1 MKNLL
6 LNETGKLLKKEHL
19 KLAVAESCTGG
30 LLSNWVTDIP
40 GCSEYYLGGVV
51 AYDYKVK
58 EKLLGVSSETLI
70 QHGAVSSETAIE
82 MAQGVRK
89 ILAENEELGKAIGL
103 SITGIAGPG
112 GGTPEKPVGLV
123 WIGLSTPKGDFSW
136 SFIWQGSRTEN
147 KNASARQALIQLKE
161 YLKREQPE

>member
-1 MKNLL
+1 MENLL
-6 LNETGKLLKKEHL
+6 LNQTGELLKKHHL

-30 LLSNWVTDIP
+30 LLSNWLTDVP

-70 QHGAVSSETAIE
+70 RHGAVSSETAIE

-89 ILAENEELGKAIGL
+89 ILAEKEDLERAIGL

-123 WIGLSTPKGDFSW
+123 WIGLSTQEGDYSW
-136 SFIWQGSRTEN
+136 SFVWQGSRSEN
-147 KNASARQALIQLKE
+147 KNASAKQALIQLKKVLE
-161 YLKREQPE
+161 KDLDE